1 MTKEERSNNQF
12 EPRNS
17 SASPK
22 NIIHWVT
29 HARKRG
35 IGMWAWLLH
44 RVTAIIT
51 LISVSFHVLK
61 NQFGYIIPGGKLLT
75 IDLLVFALTYHSL
88 NGIRVILIE
97 SSGWAA
103 KHEDSLFW
111 TVASFTIVFILI
123 WIITVGL

>member
-1 MTKEERSNNQF
+1 
-12 EPRNS
+12 
-17 SASPK
+17 
-22 NIIHWVT
+22 
-29 HARKRG
+29 
-35 IGMWAWLLH
+35 MWAWLLH

>member
-1 MTKEERSNNQF
+1 MTKAERSKKQF
-12 EPRNS
+12 EPRT

-22 NIIHWVT
+22 NIVHWVT

-35 IGMWAWLLH
+35 IGMWAWLFH
-44 RVTAIIT
+44 RITAIIT
-51 LISVSFHVLK
+51 LISASTHVLK
-61 NQFGYIIPGGKLLT
+61 NQFGYIIPGGKLVT

-97 SSGWAA
+97 SSEWAA
-103 KHEDSLFW
+103 NHEDSLFW
-111 TVASFTIVFILI
+111 IVATLTMVFILA